1 MANKGQ
7 FGKGKNAKKEG
18 HKDGMSSGGNTD
30 NLNNVG
36 DTNPTDETSI

>member
-7 FGKGKNAKKEG
+7 FGKGKDAKKEG
-18 HKDGMSSGGNTD
+18 QKGGMNSGGNTD

-36 DTNPTDETSI
+36 DTAEI